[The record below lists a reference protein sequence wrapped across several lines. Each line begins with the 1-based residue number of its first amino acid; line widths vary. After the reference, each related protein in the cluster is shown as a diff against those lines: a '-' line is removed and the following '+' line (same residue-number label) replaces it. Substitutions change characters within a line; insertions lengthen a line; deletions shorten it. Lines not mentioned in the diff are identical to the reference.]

1 MKGFQ
6 TVAFLVRERRQFMKK
21 ISRYFVLL
29 LLISI
34 LTACGADQ
42 KKLANEEG
50 KLTVYT
56 TVFPLTDFVKK
67 IGGEDVSVKS
77 VYPPG
82 ADAHSFEPT
91 QRDMTE
97 IAGADAFIYTG
108 VGVEGFVTTAEKTLK
123 NEKVALIE
131 AGAGIDFL
139 HMEDN
144 DHHHDEEHQHGDIDP
159 HIWLD
164 PIYAIQ
170 LAENIKNA
178 LTDIN
183 PSGKDMYEEN
193 FKELKGQLETLNTE
207 FMEVANSAKQ
217 KEILVAHSA
226 YGYWEERYGIKQ
238 ISITGYSPTNEPSQ
252 KELKNIIDTAKEH
265 NLKYILFEQNISSK
279 IAETVQKETGTESLT
294 LHNLEAVTK
303 QEIESNEDYFS
314 LMRQNLDTLKKALN

>member
-1 MKGFQ
+1 M
-6 TVAFLVRERRQFMKK
+6 
-21 ISRYFVLL
+21 LL

-34 LTACGADQ
+34 LSACGADETN
-42 KKLANEEG
+42 KEG

-56 TVFPLTDFVKK
+56 TVFPLTDFTQK
-67 IGGEDVSVKS
+67 IGGEDVLVKS

-91 QRDMTE
+91 PRDMTK
-97 IAGADAFIYTG
+97 IASADAFIYTG
-108 VGVEGFVTTAEKTLK
+108 VGVEAFVETAQKTLN
-123 NEKVALIE
+123 NENVALIE
-131 AGAGIDFL
+131 AGAGIEFL
-139 HMEDN
+139 HSEGDE
-144 DHHHDEEHQHGDIDP
+144 HHSDEHNHGNIDP

-164 PIYAIQ
+164 PIYSIQ
-170 LAENIKNA
+170 MAENIKNA
-178 LTDIN
+178 LSDID
-183 PSGKDMYEEN
+183 PSDKDVYEQN
-193 FKELKGQLETLNTE
+193 FKELKVQLEALNTD
-207 FMEVANSAKQ
+207 FKEVTSSAKQ

-252 KELKNIIDTAKEH
+252 KELKNIIDEVKEH

-294 LHNLEAVTK
+294 LHNLEAITE

-314 LMRQNLDTLKKALN
+314 LMRQNLNTLTKALN

>member
-1 MKGFQ
+1 MNKTIG
-6 TVAFLVRERRQFMKK
+6 
-21 ISRYFVLL
+21 YFVLL

-34 LTACGADQ
+34 LSACGADQ
-42 KKLANEEG
+42 TNKEG

-56 TVFPLTDFVKK
+56 TVFPLTDFTQK

-91 QRDMTE
+91 PRDMTD

-108 VGVEGFVTTAEKTLK
+108 VGVEGFVKTAQKTLK
-123 NEKVALIE
+123 NEKVALFE
-131 AGAGIDFL
+131 AGTGIEFL
-139 HMEDN
+139 HTEDD
-144 DHHHDEEHQHGDIDP
+144 DHHDDEHNHGDIDP

-164 PIYAIQ
+164 PIYSIQ
-170 LAENIKNA
+170 IAENIKNA
-178 LTDIN
+178 LSEIN
-183 PSGKDMYEEN
+183 PSNKELYERN
-193 FKELKGQLETLNTE
+193 FKELLGQLEALNTD
-207 FMEVANSAKQ
+207 FTEVTNAAKQ

-226 YGYWEERYGIKQ
+226 YGYWEDRYGIKQ

-252 KELKNIIDTAKEH
+252 KELKNIIDVVKEH
-265 NLKYILFEQNISSK
+265 NLKYILFERNISSK

-294 LHNLEAVTK
+294 LHNLESLTE

-314 LMRQNLDTLKKALN
+314 LMRQNLETLKKALN